1 MLKPE
6 QAAFRKP
13 HRRRLSDQSQIATAK
28 QIQTFFFFFFL
39 KDVLLLATAY
49 RGNDYISER
58 LDSSLK
64 GRKAGG

>member
-13 HRRRLSDQSQIATAK
+13 HRCRLSDQSQIATAK
-28 QIQTFFFFFFL
+28 QIQTFFFLSF

>member
-13 HRRRLSDQSQIATAK
+13 HRRRLSDQSQTATAK
-28 QIQTFFFFFFL
+28 QIQTFFFFFL

-49 RGNDYISER
+49 RGSDYISER

>member
-1 MLKPE
+1 M
-6 QAAFRKP
+6 
-13 HRRRLSDQSQIATAK
+13 
-28 QIQTFFFFFFL
+28 QTVRPITNHNSKTNPDFFFL
-39 KDVLLLATAY
+39 SFKDVLLLATAY